1 MRLENKNNRNKNFG
15 VNLVFPNVMHFSRIY
30 ANARWPINHMMT
42 WNLTEFAKRIS
53 KIRRK
58 NRRFFLKCQEF
69 LLEFRST
76 LGKLQSFGIC
86 EANSKDARKNAKH
99 FSVASYGKA
108 RDFPVATTECF
119 AFRTFLGKNVLH
131 FFRRMVP
138 AAWFEQATW
147 GYRQGM
153 THVVGIQLQ
162 SPALTN
168 WAKPGNL

>member
-1 MRLENKNNRNKNFG
+1 
-15 VNLVFPNVMHFSRIY
+15 MHFSRIY

-42 WNLTEFAKRIS
+42 WNLTEFLTEKLKVFPKMLGKCQKHFPSHAKRIS

-147 GYRQGM
+147 GYRQGFPRCGYP
-153 THVVGIQLQ
+153 TTVPRSNQL
-162 SPALTN
+162 S
-168 WAKPGNL
+168 